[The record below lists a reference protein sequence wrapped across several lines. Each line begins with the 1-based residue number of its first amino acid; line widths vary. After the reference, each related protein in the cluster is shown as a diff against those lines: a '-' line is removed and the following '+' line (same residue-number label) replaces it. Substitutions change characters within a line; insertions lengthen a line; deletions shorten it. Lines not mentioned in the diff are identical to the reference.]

1 MHNMEYMV
9 AMKTLNKH
17 RKERIIFD
25 HFFFFHIDLG
35 TFPLYKKA
43 FDNLL

>member
-9 AMKTLNKH
+9 ATKTLNKH

-25 HFFFFHIDLG
+25 YFLFFYIDLG
-35 TFPLYKKA
+35 TFPL
-43 FDNLL
+43 

>member
-9 AMKTLNKH
+9 VMKTLNKH

-25 HFFFFHIDLG
+25 RFLFFRIDLG
-35 TFPLYKKA
+35 TFPL
-43 FDNLL
+43 